1 MTKATNGQCDLIPI
15 ENCKIIIPGALTITF
30 NNLPDISDTK
40 SAAYNDEPVIGRAV
54 PLKTY
59 SHSENRVIN
68 TKIHFFI
75 RKEADGEEN
84 LRQMRALQ
92 SAVYPQPGDPYK
104 PPPICQL
111 QCGRILSTGRA
122 LCVVL
127 LSYNITFPTDVAW
140 QKDTNCPYKF
150 DVDCS
155 WQVVYATND
164 LPNSNRIFQQG
175 R

>member
-1 MTKATNGQCDLIPI
+1 MTKATDGFCDLQVI
-15 ENCKIIIPGALTITF
+15 EKCKIIIPGATPIII

-40 SAAYNDEPVIGRAV
+40 SAAYNDEAVIGRAV

-75 RKEADGEEN
+75 RKAEDGEFN
-84 LRQMRALQ
+84 LRQLRAIQ
-92 SAVYPQPGDPYK
+92 SAVYPQTGDPYK
-104 PPPICQL
+104 PPPVCQL
-111 QCGRILSTGRA
+111 ECGDLLSLEKP
-122 LCVVL
+122 LCVIL
-127 LSYNITFPTDVAW
+127 LSYNVTFPTDVAW
-140 QKDTNCPYKF
+140 HKETYCPYKF

-155 WQVVYATND
+155 WQVVYANVG
-164 LPNSNRIFQQG
+164 LPTSSRIFTSG

>member
-1 MTKATNGQCDLIPI
+1 MTRATDSSNDLSLI
-15 ENCKIIIPGALTITF
+15 ENCKIVIPGATTIIM
-30 NNLPDISDTK
+30 NNLPEISDTK
-40 SAAYNDEPVIGRAV
+40 SAAYNDEAVIGRAV

-75 RKEADGEEN
+75 RKQSDAEEN
-84 LRQMRALQ
+84 LMQLRAIQ

-104 PPPICQL
+104 PPPVCQIE
-111 QCGRILSTGRA
+111 CGDILSVEQP
-122 LCVVL
+122 LCVIL
-127 LSYNITFPTDVAW
+127 LNYNVSFPTDVAW
-140 QKDTNCPYKF
+140 DKNTYCPYKF

-164 LPNSNRIFQQG
+164 LPNSERIVQQG

>member
-1 MTKATNGQCDLIPI
+1 MTQATNGLCDLEPI
-15 ENCKIIIPGALTITF
+15 ENCKVTIPGAKTIIF
-30 NNLPDISDTK
+30 NNLPDLSDTK
-40 SAAYNDEPVIGRAV
+40 SASYNDEPVIGRAV

-75 RKEADGEEN
+75 RKDADAEEN
-84 LRQMRALQ
+84 LDSLRALQ
-92 SAVYPQPGDPYK
+92 SASYPQVGDPYK
-104 PPPICQL
+104 PPPVCQM
-111 QCGRILSTGRA
+111 QCGDLLSKGVP
-122 LCVVL
+122 LCVIL
-127 LSYNITFPTDVAW
+127 LSYNVSFPTDVAW
-140 QKDTNCPYKF
+140 HKATYCPYKF

-164 LPNSNRIFQQG
+164 LPNSDRIFTQG

>member
-1 MTKATNGQCDLIPI
+1 MTKATDGNCDLLVIKK
-15 ENCKIIIPGALTITF
+15 CKINIPGAAPIII

-40 SAAYNDEPVIGRAV
+40 SAAYNDEPVIGRSI

-68 TKIHFFI
+68 TKLHFFI
-75 RKEADGEEN
+75 RKKADAEFN
-84 LRQMRALQ
+84 LSQLRAIE
-92 SAVYPQPGDPYK
+92 SAVYPQTGDPYK
-104 PPPICQL
+104 PPPVCQL
-111 QCGRILSTGRA
+111 ECGDLLSIKKP

-127 LSYNITFPTDVAW
+127 LSYNVTFPTDVAW
-140 QKDTNCPYKF
+140 DKDTYCPYKF

-155 WQVVYATND
+155 WQVVYAATD
-164 LPNSNRIFQQG
+164 LPDAGRIFTEG